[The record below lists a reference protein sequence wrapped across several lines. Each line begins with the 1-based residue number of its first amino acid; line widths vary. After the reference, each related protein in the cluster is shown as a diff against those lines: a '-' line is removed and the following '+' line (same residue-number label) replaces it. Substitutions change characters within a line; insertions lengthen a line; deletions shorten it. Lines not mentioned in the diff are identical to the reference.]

1 MVHWKKFTWGVSMQ
15 TRNKVL
21 SVLLSVLFCLSL
33 VSCKTAPD
41 VPMPTPTPTATPTA
55 TPVPT
60 PEPTPEPT
68 PTPSPTPEP
77 SIEDFVPGVN
87 DELGYHSDFFRFGF
101 LLPAGFRIESRSFV
115 NQLNEV
121 DSLLTDPEIIR
132 RTLIMQLK
140 MQNILYDFL
149 AGITDDQYYVQI
161 LVRNYESSE
170 FVFESEADFLE
181 YLEPWLLSTE
191 EKDRN
196 ENLVRTTVDLA
207 GEETSLYRY
216 DVVQNNIRLRGM
228 MFTIRQGATFAVVQM
243 TMGSDEEL
251 DYVLGSFYWLD

>member
-1 MVHWKKFTWGVSMQ
+1 MKHSA
-15 TRNKVL
+15 L
-21 SVLLSVLFCLSL
+21 STALAELLALLMLLTLAGCAGITQLIS
-33 VSCKTAPD
+33 
-41 VPMPTPTPTATPTA
+41 PTPTPTATPTVA
-55 TPVPT
+55 HTPTAEPTPT
-60 PEPTPEPT
+60 PE

-77 SIEDFVPGVN
+77 SLEDFVPGVN

-101 LLPAGFRIESRSFV
+101 LLPAGFKIESRSFV

-161 LVRNYESSE
+161 LVRDYESSE

-207 GEETSLYRY
+207 GEETPLYRY